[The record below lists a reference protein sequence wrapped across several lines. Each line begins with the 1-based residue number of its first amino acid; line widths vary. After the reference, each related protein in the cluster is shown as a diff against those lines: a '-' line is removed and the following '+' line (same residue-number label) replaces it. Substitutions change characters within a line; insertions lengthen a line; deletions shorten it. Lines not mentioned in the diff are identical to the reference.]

1 MMPNFT
7 VEEKA
12 FVQSVRESREG
23 TLERIPC
30 IRTISYLM
38 ARANTPEMSMMMD
51 RVQNKLG
58 MMTDVEYTLYDFSVD
73 DQITGVDSQGVSFY
87 GSLHSKR
94 RCRVCKADQYS

>member
-7 VEEKA
+7 VEEKV

-58 MMTDVEYTLYDFSVD
+58 MMTDVEYSLYDFSVD
-73 DQITGVDSQGVSFY
+73 EEETVEDSSE
-87 GSLHSKR
+87 L
-94 RCRVCKADQYS
+94 

>member
-1 MMPNFT
+1 MMPDFT

-12 FVQSVRESREG
+12 FVQSVRVTAEG

-58 MMTDVEYTLYDFSVD
+58 MMTDVEYSLFDLSVEESETVEEPD
-73 DQITGVDSQGVSFY
+73 DVS
-87 GSLHSKR
+87 
-94 RCRVCKADQYS
+94 

>member
-12 FVQSVRESREG
+12 FVQSVRVTAEG

-38 ARANTPEMSMMMD
+38 ERANTPEMSMMMD

-58 MMTDVEYTLYDFSVD
+58 MMTDVEYSVYDFSVD
-73 DQITGVDSQGVSFY
+73 EEENDEESDNES
-87 GSLHSKR
+87 
-94 RCRVCKADQYS
+94 

>member
-38 ARANTPEMSMMMD
+38 ARANTSEMSMMMD

-58 MMTDVEYTLYDFSVD
+58 MMTDVEYSLYDFSVD
-73 DQITGVDSQGVSFY
+73 ESETGEEPDRVD
-87 GSLHSKR
+87 
-94 RCRVCKADQYS
+94 

>member
-58 MMTDVEYTLYDFSVD
+58 MMTDVEYSFYDFSVD
-73 DQITGVDSQGVSFY
+73 EEETEDDSSE
-87 GSLHSKR
+87 L
-94 RCRVCKADQYS
+94 

>member
-12 FVQSVRESREG
+12 FVQSVRVTAEG
-23 TLERIPC
+23 ILERIPC

-38 ARANTPEMSMMMD
+38 ARANTLEMSMMMD

-58 MMTDVEYTLYDFSVD
+58 MMTDVEYSVYDFSVD
-73 DQITGVDSQGVSFY
+73 EEDDGE
-87 GSLHSKR
+87 GSENGN
-94 RCRVCKADQYS
+94 